1 MRIDMPNIATM
12 LKQEITR
19 LARKEVK
26 TQTET
31 IRKGGAQFRRDIAQ
45 LKRHVASLSKRVAYL
60 EQQEKKRAAKGAPKA
75 NAEGRRFSPR
85 GLKTH
90 RGKLGLSAAD
100 YASLVGVTPQTIYN
114 WEQGKSK
121 PRDEQLASLVTVRD
135 LGKREALKRLELL
148 EG

>member
-1 MRIDMPNIATM
+1 MPNIATL

-26 TQTET
+26 AQTDA
-31 IRKGGAQFRRDIAQ
+31 IRNATAQYRRDIAH
-45 LKRHVASLSKRVAYL
+45 LKRQAAGLSKQVAYL
-60 EQQEKKRAAKGAPKA
+60 EHQERKRTAKRAPAA
-75 NAEGRRFSPR
+75 NTEGRRFSAR

-90 RGKLGLSAAD
+90 REKVGLSAAD
-100 YASLVGVTPQTIYN
+100 YAMLVGVTGQTVYN

-121 PRDEQLASLVTVRD
+121 PRDEQLAALVTARD

>member
-1 MRIDMPNIATM
+1 MPSIATV

-31 IRKGGAQFRRDIAQ
+31 IRTASAQYRRDIAQ
-45 LKRHVASLSKRVAYL
+45 LKRQVAGLSKQAAYL
-60 EQQEKKRAAKGAPKA
+60 EQQERQRAAKRAPAA
-75 NAEGRRFSPR
+75 NIAGRRFSAR

-90 RGKLGLSAAD
+90 REKVGLSAAD
-100 YASLVGVTPQTIYN
+100 YAMLVGVTGQTVYN

-121 PRDEQLASLVTVRD
+121 PRDEQLAALVAVRD
-135 LGKREALKRLELL
+135 LGKREAWKRLELL

>member
-1 MRIDMPNIATM
+1 MPSIAAV

-26 TQTET
+26 MQTEA
-31 IRKGGAQFRRDIAQ
+31 IPSANAHYRPDIAQ
-45 LKRHVASLSKRVAYL
+45 QKRPLGGLSKQVAYL
-60 EQQEKKRAAKGAPKA
+60 EQQERKRAAKGAPVAIAK
-75 NAEGRRFSPR
+75 GRRFSAH

-90 RGKLGLSAAD
+90 RERVGLSAAD
-100 YASLVGVTPQTIYN
+100 YSQLVGVTAQTVYN

-121 PRDEQLASLVTVRD
+121 PRDEQLAALVAVRE
-135 LGKREALKRLELL
+135 LGKREALKRLDLL

>member
-1 MRIDMPNIATM
+1 MPSIAAV

-26 TQTET
+26 SQTET
-31 IRKGGAQFRRDIAQ
+31 IRSANAHYRRDIAQ
-45 LKRHVASLSKRVAYL
+45 LKRQVVGLSKQVAYL
-60 EQQEKKRAAKGAPKA
+60 EQQERKRAAKGTPVAIAK
-75 NAEGRRFSPR
+75 GRRFSAH

-90 RGKLGLSAAD
+90 REKVGLSAAD
-100 YASLVGVTPQTIYN
+100 YSQLVGVTAQTVYN

-121 PRDEQLASLVTVRD
+121 PRDEHLAALVAVRD
-135 LGKREALKRLELL
+135 LGMREALKRLELL